1 MADMKITVPQDRIAD
16 FCRRNQIRRLEVFG
30 SVLREDFGPNSDV
43 DVLVEFEP
51 EAQVGFIALSRMR
64 RELGELL
71 QRPVDLVPRG
81 GLKPRI
87 REAVLSSMAIHKPA
101 HRQDSEVYGLTEE
114 ESAIVEKTTS
124 DRGNTRWG
132 MRSLSFCFWHPW

>member
-1 MADMKITVPQDRIAD
+1 MADMKITVPRDRIAD

-51 EAQVGFIALSRMR
+51 EAQIGFIALSRMR

-81 GLKPRI
+81 GLKPGI
-87 REAVLSSMAIHKPA
+87 REAVLSSA
-101 HRQDSEVYGLTEE
+101 EVVY
-114 ESAIVEKTTS
+114 AA
-124 DRGNTRWG
+124 
-132 MRSLSFCFWHPW
+132 

>member
-1 MADMKITVPQDRIAD
+1 MDSIKITVPQDKIAD

-64 RELGELL
+64 RELGELP

-87 REAVLSSMAIHKPA
+87 REAVLSSA
-101 HRQDSEVYGLTEE
+101 EVVYAAQ
-114 ESAIVEKTTS
+114 S
-124 DRGNTRWG
+124 
-132 MRSLSFCFWHPW
+132 